1 MPPSSQCGR
10 EPATRGRRCLRAHQL
25 PLPPPHPCPGPTAH
39 SPPAAARRPGDTD
52 LGAGPGLGCASLSRG
67 RATARPSLG
76 LSSPRSTTG
85 GLGGSGAET
94 PAFQARRPAGG
105 RGAPRDGPPRDR
117 PLPLLRP
124 PARPGPAGSGARP
137 PHHGGRG
144 AGADGAQLRTRSSS
158 RWRRRA
164 GGAGLSGQRAGGA
177 KRTRPPVIVNWA
189 ATRALGLCSLPAL
202 SSGL

>member
-1 MPPSSQCGR
+1 MDENPQRGGGAVYGLTSCLSPHPTPALGPPPTPRLQQRGA
-10 EPATRGRRCLRAHQL
+10 PATWAWEQGQAWAAPHCHRAAPPPAPLSALARPGAPPRVRVAAGRRPRL
-25 PLPPPHPCPGPTAH
+25 
-39 SPPAAARRPGDTD
+39 SKPGD
-52 LGAGPGLGCASLSRG
+52 
-67 RATARPSLG
+67 
-76 LSSPRSTTG
+76 
-85 GLGGSGAET
+85 
-94 PAFQARRPAGG
+94 RPAGEG
-105 RGAPRDGPPRDR
+105 LLGTVPQPRPPPRDR

-144 AGADGAQLRTRSSS
+144 AGADGAQVRTRSSS
-158 RWRRRA
+158 RWRRPE

-177 KRTRPPVIVNWA
+177 ERTRPPVIVNSA